1 MDMYEIIRTKRDGE
15 KLTKEQIEFF
25 VRKSVC
31 GEIPDY
37 QISALLMAI
46 FLNKMDEE
54 ETLQLTRTMKESG
67 SVLDLSDIQGIK
79 IDKHSTGGIGD
90 KATLIAAPIAA
101 AAGVPVTKIS
111 KKRPGFTGSL
121 DRKSVV

>member
-25 VRKSVC
+25 VQKSVC

-37 QISALLMAI
+37 QISALLMVI

-54 ETLQLTRTMKESG
+54 ETLQLTRTIKESG
-67 SVLDLSDIQGIK
+67 SVLDLSDI
-79 IDKHSTGGIGD
+79 
-90 KATLIAAPIAA
+90 
-101 AAGVPVTKIS
+101 
-111 KKRPGFTGSL
+111 
-121 DRKSVV
+121 

>member
-1 MDMYEIIRTKRDGE
+1 M
-15 KLTKEQIEFF
+15 
-25 VRKSVC
+25 V
-31 GEIPDY
+31 Y

-54 ETLQLTRTMKESG
+54 ETFQLTRTMKESG

-101 AAGVPVTKIS
+101 AAGVPVAKVSGLARGGS
-111 KKRPGFTGSL
+111 KPAHRAAHAARRNDAPRRRAVARARLQLRRGC
-121 DRKSVV
+121 